1 MAKCKMF
8 RTRLS
13 FYRFLE
19 AELDGFKAFDS
30 MRVFPKFGLVD
41 KNGES
46 HRLYT
51 MRRFIQKLNEEFGAD
66 YNSKRSYSK
75 GQAYMLFFGEV
86 AEEDVSKKQSHKQ
99 EAPKQEPVASP
110 EEVCSDTPEEV
121 SSLIS
126 LEEDSVVE
134 QPVVEECLEMED
146 TKENRKK
153 VQQFAKSH
161 GVSLKLSQK
170 LSTMLETLD
179 EKGIEFK
186 G

>member
-41 KNGES
+41 KKGES
-46 HRLYT
+46 HRLYN
-51 MRRFIQKLNEEFGAD
+51 MRRFIQKLNDEFGAD
-66 YNSKRSYSK
+66 YNSVRSYSK
-75 GQAYMLFFGEV
+75 GQAYMLFFGAVEESSKQKAPEQV
-86 AEEDVSKKQSHKQ
+86 PVSFPEDVS
-99 EAPKQEPVASP
+99 EDVN
-110 EEVCSDTPEEV
+110 
-121 SSLIS
+121 SLIS
-126 LEEDSVVE
+126 LEESSVVE
-134 QPVVEECLEMED
+134 ESPEMED

-153 VQQFAKSH
+153 VQEFAKSH
-161 GVSLKLSQK
+161 RVSLKLSQK
-170 LSTMLETLD
+170 LNSMLETLD

>member
-41 KNGES
+41 KSGES

-51 MRRFIQKLNEEFGAD
+51 MRRFVQKLNEEFGAD
-66 YNSKRSYSK
+66 YNSVRSYSK

-86 AEEDVSKKQSHKQ
+86 EEEDVPKEKATKQK
-99 EAPKQEPVASP
+99 APKQEPVASP
-110 EEVCSDTPEEV
+110 EDVSEDV

-126 LEEDSVVE
+126 LEES
-134 QPVVEECLEMED
+134 PVVEESPEMED

-153 VQQFAKSH
+153 VQDFAKSH

>member
-41 KNGES
+41 KSGES

-51 MRRFIQKLNEEFGAD
+51 MRRFVQKLNEEFGAD
-66 YNSKRSYSK
+66 YNSVRSYSK

-86 AEEDVSKKQSHKQ
+86 EEEDVPKEKATKQK
-99 EAPKQEPVASP
+99 APKQEPVASP
-110 EEVCSDTPEEV
+110 EEVSSDTPEDV

-126 LEEDSVVE
+126 LEES
-134 QPVVEECLEMED
+134 PVVEESPEMED

-153 VQQFAKSH
+153 VQDFAKSH

>member
-86 AEEDVSKKQSHKQ
+86 AEEDVSKGQPHKQ
-99 EAPKQEPVASP
+99 EAPEEGAS
-110 EEVCSDTPEEV
+110 EDV

>member
-41 KNGES
+41 KKGES
-46 HRLYT
+46 HRMYT
-51 MRRFIQKLNEEFGAD
+51 MRRFIQKLNDEFGAD
-66 YNSKRSYSK
+66 YNSKRSHCK

-86 AEEDVSKKQSHKQ
+86 EES
-99 EAPKQEPVASP
+99 PKQEPKQ
-110 EEVCSDTPEEV
+110 ETEVVPDDV

-134 QPVVEECLEMED
+134 QTVLEKPVVEESTEMED

-153 VQQFAKSH
+153 VQEFAKSH
-161 GVSLKLSQK
+161 GISLKLSQK

-186 G
+186 S